1 MKKTLAKGLALAF
14 AGSLFVAGSAMAL
27 PYGGS
32 GASLQGILNSVTT
45 APNPGVSSVNVD
57 TDYINDNNDSYW
69 NITAS
74 GGSVATMIIEI
85 AGLANSNTFGVY
97 NSGQYVEIFN
107 GAATQGSQALLS
119 IKGDGSVFIN
129 FVDTLVDFSSYNFG
143 YYLNAG
149 SIWHSDSAL
158 NADQSDHMLAYQGTN
173 TDTLTLPTLAP
184 GLWSNNEY
192 ILAWED
198 LGMGAADWDY
208 DDMVLMVESVNPVPE
223 PATML
228 LMGTGL
234 AGLAG
239 AARRR
244 KKKA

>member
-1 MKKTLAKGLALAF
+1 MKKTIAKGLALAF
-14 AGSLFVAGSAMAL
+14 AGSLLTVGSALAL
-27 PYGGS
+27 PYGGNP
-32 GASLQGILNSVTT
+32 ASLQGVLDGITT
-45 APNPGVSSVNVD
+45 GPVAGDSSVNVD
-57 TDYINDNNDSYW
+57 TDYINDSYDSYW
-69 NITAS
+69 SVTGS

-97 NSGQYVEIFN
+97 NNGKYVQLFD
-107 GAATQGSQALLS
+107 GAATAGSQALLS
-119 IKGDGSVFIN
+119 IKADGSVFVN
-129 FVDTLVDFSSYNFG
+129 FADTGVDFTGNVFG

-149 SIWHSDSAL
+149 NIWHSDSAL
-158 NADQSDHMLAYQGTN
+158 NADGADHMLAYQGTN
-173 TDTLTLPTLAP
+173 TDTVALPTLAP
-184 GLWSNNEY
+184 GLWTNNEY

-198 LGMGAADWDY
+198 LPNSDWDY
-208 DDMVLMVESVNPVPE
+208 DDMVLMVESVDPVPE

-244 KKKA
+244 KKA